1 MGSKVYILL
10 DVIEGRLEQV
20 VQTLRGKPGVA
31 EVDLLDGS
39 PNIIMVVE
47 APKRKKLAE
56 RTIQALASVETMT
69 EGVQLL
75 PTRDGCDTHVF
86 DEASSYSKAQGHSG
100 RRGGTR
106 LGMLGLG
113 YDWRKERDW

>member
-1 MGSKVYILL
+1 MGTKVYVLL
-10 DVIEGRLEQV
+10 DIIEGKLEQV
-20 VQTLRGKPGVA
+20 VQTLRGKPGVVG
-31 EVDLLDGS
+31 VDLLEGS
-39 PNIIMVVE
+39 PNVIVVVE
-47 APKRKKLAE
+47 APERKKLAE
-56 RTIQALASVETMT
+56 QTIQALASVETMT

-86 DEASSYSKAQGHSG
+86 NEASSHSKAQGGSS

-113 YDWRKERDW
+113 YD